1 MFCGRAPIGYFDK
14 TGYFLFFGS
23 LQVDVSQDSGFLEV
37 FVDETGGMLCG
48 LLGRLPGEN
57 KEHGSPLLNLRTPGL
72 LNAPNQTKCSDPPP
86 RPSEETRLLLA
97 RAKPRVKLR
106 ELRRRRRLLA
116 KLRTQE
122 TTMVERK
129 AGDRAGSEDDE
140 DGGSLLRMSENSLN
154 LCLLGAAVGGM
165 TLGWHIRNHGVSA
178 RLLQLIDFP
187 GELYMRMLEC
197 LVMPVVASSIVA
209 GLGSVDIMLA
219 GQIGLLAMLYFVVAT
234 GMASAIGIGV
244 ALVLGPQNEPYCR
257 RQFSSQIDG
266 FLDLLR
272 NLFPDNYLAA
282 CLVSSRTHIAPQN
295 DSGLVDDEHIYLV
308 MNDRTNILGLL
319 SVSVMLGAVLSVTA
333 SESDSL
339 LNLFVGL
346 SNATV
351 TVSQLTAWVSPVG
364 VFFLVATRLSQ
375 MSELHHAFVATRTLL
390 LVSVAALA
398 AYGLGLLPVLYV
410 LVTRKDAR
418 HFLRITCV
426 PAMKAFRSAS
436 RTESVPGTIEA
447 LEDLAGLEPRVV
459 RFVIPVGANVSMSG
473 TAVVAAATA
482 VVIARLDG
490 IDLGAVEAVII
501 GTTVVLAS
509 LGAASIPNSS
519 VLTVLMILMA
529 LQVSSRN
536 ISLVFVI
543 DWAVDRFRTTVNIY
557 SDSVGSAI
565 VQQFSPLETL
575 EDSVEETSA
584 FQAQAVP
591 KPVPP
596 PPKPKPEPEPSGSG
610 SRPEGEPNREA
621 AEEPKLLSG
630 GWIRRRLSRFP
641 GFPRRRK
648 GTRAEGALWT
658 PSSTSSASSR
668 ASTSRGVLLPPSDGS
683 VGAPAEIAVAM
694 AHANDADYGGKA
706 SPLPQG
712 IAVVG
717 GWPTAGFRP
726 FEASDAPPSF
736 TASTQD
742 GRDDKQ
748 AETAPITCTAAAD
761 GTGSLGDVSS
771 GRSRRH
777 RHQRRRTKEAKNAA
791 DKALRRS
798 SKAGAHPPR
807 PRRSKKN
814 REKSSLPSAM
824 PDAVSA
830 VPDEALPPLASVDA
844 EHAAPDLGGEASR
857 RSSTGTAARPVV

>member
-1 MFCGRAPIGYFDK
+1 MFCDRAPVGYFDK
-14 TGYFLFFGS
+14 TSCFLFFGS
-23 LQVDVSQDSGFLEV
+23 LQVDVTQDSGFLEV
-37 FVDETGGMLCG
+37 FVDETECG
-48 LLGRLPGEN
+48 QLGRLPGEN
-57 KEHGSPLLNLRTPGL
+57 KEHGLPLLTLRSPGL
-72 LNAPNQTKCSDPPP
+72 LN
-86 RPSEETRLLLA
+86 
-97 RAKPRVKLR
+97 
-106 ELRRRRRLLA
+106 
-116 KLRTQE
+116 
-122 TTMVERK
+122 VERK

-140 DGGSLLRMSENSLN
+140 DGASLLRMSENSLN

-282 CLVSSRTHIAPQN
+282 CLLSSRTYIAPQN
-295 DSGLVDDEHIYLV
+295 DSGLVDDENIYLA
-308 MNDRTNILGLL
+308 MSDRTNILGLL

-375 MSELHHAFVATRTLL
+375 MSELDHAFVAMRTLL

-410 LVTRKDAR
+410 LVTRKRFSWPIGTHAESGRAGRPPLPAHHVRSGDEGVPLGVAHRERAGHDRGPGGPGGTGAAR
-418 HFLRITCV
+418 RALRHPGGRQREHVRHRGGGRRHGRRHRPTRRHR
-426 PAMKAFRSAS
+426 PGRRRS
-436 RTESVPGTIEA
+436 VHH
-447 LEDLAGLEPRVV
+447 RV
-459 RFVIPVGANVSMSG
+459 S
-473 TAVVAAATA
+473 
-482 VVIARLDG
+482 
-490 IDLGAVEAVII
+490 
-501 GTTVVLAS
+501 TTVVLAS

-575 EDSVEETSA
+575 EDSGEETPV

-596 PPKPKPEPEPSGSG
+596 PPPPPPQPKPEPEASGSG

-630 GWIRRRLSRFP
+630 GWIKRRLSRFP
-641 GFPRRRK
+641 GFPRRRTETCA
-648 GTRAEGALWT
+648 GGAPWT

-694 AHANDADYGGKA
+694 AHANDADYGGIA

-726 FEASDAPPSF
+726 FEASEAPPSS

-742 GRDDKQ
+742 GRDDQQ
-748 AETAPITCTAAAD
+748 AETAPITYTAAAD
-761 GTGSLGDVSS
+761 GTGALGDVSS

-777 RHQRRRTKEAKNAA
+777 RHQRRRTKEAKNAV
-791 DKALRRS
+791 DRALRRN
-798 SKAGAHPPR
+798 SKAGANPPR
-807 PRRSKKN
+807 PRRSKN
-814 REKSSLPSAM
+814 REKSSLPPAM
-824 PDAVSA
+824 PDAASA

-857 RSSTGTAARPVV
+857 RSSTGTAARPIV